1 MPSVFAK
8 AQTFDFTS
16 LRQGQFLA
24 NAFFNLILKQK
35 KQSKMKYKQ
44 AYPYIQNVATFLYFG
59 DLLGILPKTL
69 RAKAKSKATMNS
81 LRSYFLRAKAHDS
94 KNLHD
99 F

>member
-1 MPSVFAK
+1 MKIALGFSLK
-8 AQTFDFTS
+8 LKLFDFTS

-35 KQSKMKYKQ
+35 KTIKNEISKPTCIYKKPSVFR
-44 AYPYIQNVATFLYFG
+44 YTR

-81 LRSYFLRAKAHDS
+81 LRSYF
-94 KNLHD
+94 
-99 F
+99 